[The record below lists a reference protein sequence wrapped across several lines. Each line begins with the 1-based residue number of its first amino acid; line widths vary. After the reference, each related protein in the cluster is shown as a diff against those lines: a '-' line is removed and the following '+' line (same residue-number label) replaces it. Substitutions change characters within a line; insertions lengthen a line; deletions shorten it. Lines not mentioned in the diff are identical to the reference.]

1 MVLATGMA
9 ICVLPILKL
18 KFLQKSSTSHLHL
31 HAHGD
36 HHLRGDQRGIFHGFE
51 PERHFGF

>member
-51 PERHFGF
+51 PERYFGF